1 MISLYKFKNS
11 NIWYLLSG
19 YQLLLCLGAHEPKEK
34 NIIVFN
40 VIGRI
45 RKMRQ
50 QEDEITSLIWQA

>member
-34 NIIVFN
+34 NNTAFN
-40 VIGRI
+40 LKRT
-45 RKMRQ
+45 RKLDDGNMK
-50 QEDEITSLIWQA
+50 LLLL